1 MRRHLA
7 VGFVLLVFIVGI
19 FQGRS
24 FAGDIVASIG
34 DKKISLADFNSI
46 IGSLD
51 SERQKMLENN
61 PQLKE
66 NFLLQVVQST
76 VIANLAKEKG
86 FDKRPDVKKELEFFT
101 DNFLV
106 SEFLKREVAQKV
118 TISEND
124 LKSYYDGHKD
134 EFKAPETVRARHI
147 LIKVASGESEENKKK
162 AREKMEG
169 ILAKIKAGESFE
181 TLATELSDDPGSKQK
196 GGDLGFFARGRMIKS
211 FEDAAF
217 SLKPGEISGIVET
230 PFGYHI
236 IKVEEKKEAG
246 LEPFEKV
253 KDRISQKLLQEG
265 IRLKVSEF
273 IDKAMKDAK
282 AEVHPEALTGEKK

>member
-265 IRLKVSEF
+265 IRSKVSEF